1 MSVIKRLAFAY
12 RQSGTVT
19 ANEKNSVT
27 LNCLHIHGV
36 PPIITVWAKD
46 GVKINADKKKRF
58 SLSNQ
63 VIELRDLGMEDAG
76 NYGCI
81 VKSQVSQI
89 QNTVRLVVRFL
100 PATCDRIRK
109 SGQLKSGQYHIYPT
123 GDQSHTMRVYCDMDS
138 KPGEGV
144 TVVFKT
150 CSDIRK
156 YGQLKSGQYQIYP
169 MGDPSTSLQ
178 VYCDMDSKPGEGIT
192 VISHDSEARTRV
204 PKGNGKATY
213 KKTIIYG
220 VTNSYIKAII
230 KNSRECKQF
239 IKFECHGSW
248 LTAIDSGTYNPSTWW
263 VSAAGQKMKN
273 WGGVSHTKEGCACS
287 LTNSCAGGY
296 VCNCNENDLTWRE
309 DSGYLDEKEFLPVKE
324 LVSGDTDDSGEDA
337 YYTVGK
343 LQCY

>member
-1 MSVIKRLAFAY
+1 MSVSRRLAFAY
-12 RQSGTVT
+12 RQRGTVT
-19 ANEKNSVT
+19 ANEKNSIT

-36 PPIITVWAKD
+36 SPIITVWTKD

-76 NYGCI
+76 NYECI

-109 SGQLKSGQYHIYPT
+109 SGQLKSGQYQIYPT
-123 GDQSHTMRVYCDMDS
+123 GNLSESANVYCDMDS
-138 KPGEGV
+138 KPGEGI
-144 TVVFKT
+144 TYFKT
-150 CSDIRK
+150 CSDMRK
-156 YGQLKSGQYQIYP
+156 SGRLKSGQYQIYP
-169 MGDPSTSLQ
+169 MGDPSKSVQ
-178 VYCDMDSKPGEGIT
+178 VHCDMDSKPGEGIT

-204 PKGNGKATY
+204 PKGNGQAEY

-220 VTNSYIKAII
+220 VTKPYIKAVI
-230 KNSRECKQF
+230 KNSKKCKQF

-248 LTAIDSGTYNPSTWW
+248 LSAIGSGYDPSTWW
-263 VSAAGQKMKN
+263 VSAAGQKMTN
-273 WGGVSHTKEGCACS
+273 WGGVNHTTQGCACS
-287 LTNSCAGGY
+287 LTNSCASGY
-296 VCNCNENDLTWRE
+296 DCNCNENDEVWRE

-337 YYTVGK
+337 YYTLGK